1 MQQEFQFPK
10 GRGGR
15 RERAGRRR
23 GTRVS
28 HHARPQFEKA
38 TPVHVTV
45 RVRRH
50 VWNLRSRRC
59 YRRVGECLEE
69 AVCRFGLRVI
79 EYSVMG
85 NHIHL
90 IVEADDATALTR
102 GMQGLSIRIA
112 KSLNALMGR
121 SGRIFDDHYDGR
133 LLKTPTELEGTRFE
147 DFDAVMSAN
156 VTDFSASALGQPE
169 RCRALLE
176 RTLAVRLAG
185 VDYLTV
191 TGLNNLFS
199 RLWKASACL
208 AEGEP
213 LRAEL
218 RERVLQAGL
227 APDELFEEDRQRGA
241 EVRGINY
248 YRIEPGPRLMGQW
261 ATLHGNGTINTETL
275 TLLKR
280 LGEDD

>member
-69 AVCRFGLRVI
+69 AVGRFGLRVI

-133 LLKTPTELEGTRFE
+133 LLKTPTELVRAIAYVLRNHEHHFGAVGRDPFSSDGLAADHRRARLAIPISWLLTVGWRRASLADQHRLQDSAFAHDE
-147 DFDAVMSAN
+147 DR
-156 VTDFSASALGQPE
+156 LGRSIEFGREYDRPP
-169 RCRALLE
+169 RCR
-176 RTLAVRLAG
+176 R
-185 VDYLTV
+185 
-191 TGLNNLFS
+191 
-199 RLWKASACL
+199 
-208 AEGEP
+208 
-213 LRAEL
+213 
-218 RERVLQAGL
+218 
-227 APDELFEEDRQRGA
+227 
-241 EVRGINY
+241 
-248 YRIEPGPRLMGQW
+248 
-261 ATLHGNGTINTETL
+261 
-275 TLLKR
+275 
-280 LGEDD
+280 